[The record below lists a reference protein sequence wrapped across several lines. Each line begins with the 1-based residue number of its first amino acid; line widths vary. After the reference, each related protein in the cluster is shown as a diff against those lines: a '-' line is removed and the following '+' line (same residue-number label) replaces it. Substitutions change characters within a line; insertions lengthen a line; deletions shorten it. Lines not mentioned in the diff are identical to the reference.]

1 MSPAHRSG
9 ELAAESPGQCFDEA
23 VAIGLVVENVGGD
36 SHPAKT
42 GRDMDA
48 FAGKS
53 LDKARRHPIPET
65 KA

>member
-9 ELAAESPGQCFDEA
+9 ELAGQSPRQCFDEA

-36 SHPAKT
+36 PHAAKA

-48 FAGKS
+48 FASKS
-53 LDKARRHPIPET
+53 LDKARRHPVLKAET
-65 KA
+65 